1 MAVPHPAAPSA
12 PARTI
17 YRLRVE
23 GRLDE
28 LAFGYID
35 ELTLELAITPTMP
48 AVTTLT
54 CALPDQEALVGVVKL
69 LHDFGLPLVSLER
82 LATRAARGE
91 TTP

>member
-1 MAVPHPAAPSA
+1 MAVPHAAAPGA
-12 PARTI
+12 PARSI

-35 ELTLELAITPTMP
+35 DLTLELAINPTMP
-48 AVTTLT
+48 EVTTLT
-54 CALPDQEALVGVVKL
+54 CALPDQEALVGVVNL

-82 LATRAARGE
+82 LAARAARGE